1 MWVTLSLLVEIILQ
15 KYVKWHTYGAKGL
28 FLPHTSNYISVNFY
42 LNMLLFIYINLWN
55 LPWSNEIEALILK
68 FQYSTR
74 TLNILSWYVKFTMY
88 VNTDIFLIGKILQ
101 LFTFETVKK
110 HLTPEP
116 GMQPQ
121 IPIPASLIA
130 GAVAGVSSTLAT
142 YPLEL
147 LKTRLTVQVTQALKI
162 IKEPTTMSSSSIWI
176 HFKIQIIS

>member
-1 MWVTLSLLVEIILQ
+1 
-15 KYVKWHTYGAKGL
+15 
-28 FLPHTSNYISVNFY
+28 
-42 LNMLLFIYINLWN
+42 
-55 LPWSNEIEALILK
+55 
-68 FQYSTR
+68 
-74 TLNILSWYVKFTMY
+74 MY
-88 VNTDIFLIGKILQ
+88 VNTDIFLIGTILQ

-147 LKTRLTVQVTQALKI
+147 LKTRLTVQVTQALKR

-176 HFKIQIIS
+176 RFKIQIIS